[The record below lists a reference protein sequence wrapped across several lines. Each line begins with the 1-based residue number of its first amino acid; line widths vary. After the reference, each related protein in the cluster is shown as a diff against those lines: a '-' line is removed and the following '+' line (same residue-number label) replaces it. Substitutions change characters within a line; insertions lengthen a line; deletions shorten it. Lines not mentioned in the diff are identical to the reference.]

1 MDSVQKKNKEFT
13 KNTKLILKSQQR
25 YGSEKHI
32 VFTEEFNKIALSVN
46 DEKRIWSIDSIETY
60 GYGTK
65 KDWVYKKEE
74 IKWNNI
80 IKQNKID

>member
-1 MDSVQKKNKEFT
+1 MWIVSRKKKQKEFT

-46 DEKRIWSIDSIETY
+46 DEKRI
-60 GYGTK
+60 
-65 KDWVYKKEE
+65 
-74 IKWNNI
+74 
-80 IKQNKID
+80 